1 VSIHSSVET
10 FSGIIGKKLY
20 FSVRNKTLL
29 GMKCKEISKSAQKW
43 SIKPSLPKGLTLN
56 KSTGEISG
64 KVEYKHKTNH
74 IVTVSGSGKSFD
86 TEINI
91 SILKP
96 LPSNIA
102 NLVKNLSTDGSS
114 IGHGICEFIDNSID
128 ADATNIK
135 IFMNTE
141 VISGDP
147 AKLQRPWVL
156 VQDNGKGI
164 LKEDKV
170 TVEALQEALG
180 MATSPDTEYDETR
193 LGAYGV
199 GLPAAALTSARFCTI
214 FTKRDGNSAIGHMSY
229 DDIEKS
235 KSLRF
240 FEYDDIPGSLKK
252 ANSFQHAMKL
262 LEKMNSGTIVLLQDH
277 YQLRRSIVEP
287 GTEIKFQEFKTHLNT
302 IKLRLKDHLSLIY
315 HKFLEIGGVNLRKH
329 DGTTVNKSI
338 SIELG
343 GKLNP
348 LDPLMEHCDSDKVG
362 KLGTHIKSLEKA
374 ICTIQEKERYYS
386 IKMAVLPGLKNDG
399 GYGRAARDGRD
410 FDKAIGNALLVF
422 NSTEGSDKP
431 PQPRESQG
439 LYLYRNQRVIEF
451 ATWKGIFA
459 NAPQSQ
465 VARVAV
471 STPLGLPIH
480 DPKLNVQNDFSV
492 DQRKKKM
499 TVSSKV
505 GKEIKT
511 ILEKHRHWHVDDTKQ
526 HAFIARTKKR
536 AEYDNLGKKGK
547 KPRSINYEKA
557 VIEPSVIP
565 SVFVPFS
572 LIFKDLT
579 PRVGQSPIRQ
589 WTLDAKQIGTGKE
602 CPVTIEEA
610 GEHKVVLTITSGKKK
625 WQHSLKFNTLNRPK
639 GGKKTRNSEK
649 NEWKVVLNPS
659 DNSEP
664 PIVLDGTTYEINPN
678 NKALNDIIKMME
690 MLKDG

>member
-1 VSIHSSVET
+1 MTI
-10 FSGIIGKKLY
+10 
-20 FSVRNKTLL
+20 TLL
-29 GMKCKEISKSAQKW
+29 TPSLEGIVGGKIVSFKMNCSKIPRSKQSW
-43 SIKPSLPKGLTLN
+43 SISPKLPSNLSLN
-56 KSTGEISG
+56 ESTGVISG
-64 KVEYKHKTNH
+64 KAKNKHKSSH
-74 IVTVSGSGKSFD
+74 IVTVSGNGKSFE
-86 TEINI
+86 TELDI

-102 NLVKNLSTDGSS
+102 NLVKNLAADGSS

-128 ADATNIK
+128 ANATEIK
-135 IFMNTE
+135 IFMSAE
-141 VISGDP
+141 VISDDP

-164 LKEDKV
+164 LKEGEV
-170 TVEALQEALG
+170 NVEALQDALG

-193 LGAYGV
+193 LGAFGV

-240 FEYDDIPGSLKK
+240 FEYDDIPDNLKE
-252 ANSFQHAMKL
+252 ANSFQHATKL
-262 LEKMNSGTIVLLQDH
+262 LEKMNSGTLVLLQDH

-287 GTEIKFQEFKTHLNT
+287 GTEIKFQEFKAHLNT

-315 HKFLEIGGVNLRKH
+315 HKFLEPGGVDLRKH
-329 DGTTVNKSI
+329 DGTTVNKRI

-374 ICTIQEKERYYS
+374 ICTIQEMERYYS
-386 IKMAVLPGLKNDG
+386 IKMAVLPGLKNEG
-399 GYGRAARDGRD
+399 GYGRTTRDGRD

-439 LYLYRNQRVIEF
+439 LYLYRNHRIIEF
-451 ATWKGIFA
+451 ATWKGLFA

-480 DPKLNVQNDFSV
+480 DPKLNIQNDFSV
-492 DQRKKKM
+492 DQRKRKM

-505 GKEIKT
+505 GLEIKT
-511 ILEKHRHWHVDDTKQ
+511 VLEKHRHWHVDDTKQ

-536 AEYDNLGKKGK
+536 SEYDNLGKKGK
-547 KPRSINYEKA
+547 KARGIKIEKA

-565 SVFVPFS
+565 DAFVPFS
-572 LIFKDLT
+572 FIFKDLT
-579 PRVGQSPIRQ
+579 PISGKSPTRQ
-589 WTLDAKQIGTGKE
+589 WILDAKQIGTGKE

-639 GGKKTRNSEK
+639 GGKKQRKSEK

-659 DNSEP
+659 DSSEP

-678 NKALNDIIKMME
+678 NKALNDVIKMMG
-690 MLKDG
+690 MLKGG